1 MDNYNKVN
9 EEIQSFLTNKKTEDN
24 EKNINTPNKVDEHN
38 QWNKDNNLEILL
50 ERLYNLYSEINTHL
64 KYDNEKGLKNS
75 LLANDIKLNLV
86 NESLLGTLKNV
97 VSDKN
102 RLLEENN
109 NLTKEKNEFEQKY
122 NKSKFYSQKLE
133 GGLEYKSSNVS
144 ELNRIIQDQKQK
156 LGELNNHLD
165 KIRIE
170 LKQKE
175 NLEEEYNLKFQR
187 QSEKYSFYDKE
198 METLTNLA
206 NEREASLKKLLNEK
220 REEETKNSGIKI
232 KLSENERIIEQ
243 LNQKLDIKDKNL
255 VMCNNELSKLLVE
268 NKKMRIENEKYKSTS
283 NYYEGINKNLNQQN
297 SYLNKQ
303 LNKIIQSEKYIKE
316 GLDVIDVFEG
326 KKKKYKRK
334 LRKAKYAVKKLTDE
348 NEELK
353 NKIEDNAYKVN
364 ANDDT
369 LQLHDKIE
377 TLARANKEY
386 KEKINLLE
394 NEKKINLLN
403 QKETVSLKN
412 NLKENNKYTDKSY
425 KSSILEEKIRKA
437 KEKLNLPFSNKN
449 IYDMEQLRLKL
460 KTKDYQPSKEIKGFN
475 TNNNRIDKYKF
486 DVDNRTD
493 KYNFDNGNNDNNHIY
508 NKYVKYNDKE
518 DKKEGKYYSLYKE
531 SPLYEPINLENNYEE
546 KETEPKRRNRFMG
559 GLDEES
565 ILEEK
570 SLGYD
575 QDAEAAELKAF
586 LDSHKNNRLQ
596 KSDKNKLVDKIA
608 LLDGYSHNYD
618 DKKEMN
624 NKKYF
629 DAPSTESLK
638 SFQTSSTLKE
648 MMERTNKLQEKFE
661 KLDNDLNK
669 VKKNKSSKNMDNTL
683 SMQYKDINVDSESD
697 IL

>member
-133 GGLEYKSSNVS
+133 GDLEYKSSNVS

-608 LLDGYSHNYD
+608 LLDGYSNNYD